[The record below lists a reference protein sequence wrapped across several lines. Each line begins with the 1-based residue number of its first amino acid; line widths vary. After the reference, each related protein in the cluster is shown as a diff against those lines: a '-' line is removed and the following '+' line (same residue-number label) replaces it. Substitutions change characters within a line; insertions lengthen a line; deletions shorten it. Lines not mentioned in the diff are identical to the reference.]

1 MPWIKNALI
10 DIAVTVLILIT
21 AALDLTWA
29 RWIVLI
35 YTPLMLIMKV
45 MAFLGSQSLGQ
56 LQRKGD
62 DVPGW
67 FYHALYATNVAVM
80 TGYAFVSVDTVAR
93 HAWML
98 AIGWAAIWILSI
110 AAEIRMRPVAAR

>member
-10 DIAVTVLILIT
+10 DIAVTLLIIVT

-29 RWIVLI
+29 RWIVLV

-56 LQRKGD
+56 LQRKGNEA
-62 DVPGW
+62 PAW
-67 FYHALYATNVAVM
+67 FYHALYAINVVVLA
-80 TGYAFVSVDTVAR
+80 GYAFTSVDTVAR

-98 AIGWAAIWILSI
+98 AIGWGAIWILSI